1 MIYLDN
7 AATSLIKPDIVK
19 ERLIENFDKIG
30 NPSRGFNK
38 ISLATLHM
46 VLDTRRKLARLFN
59 IKDPRRIVFSS
70 NATEALNIAISSFI
84 DKGDHVIT
92 SVIDHNSVLRP
103 LYLKEADGA
112 ELSFID
118 FKDRQE
124 GILDYDS
131 LESLIKSNTK
141 AIIISHVSNVTGNI
155 TDLDFLSKL
164 CKKHDLLLIVDAA
177 QSAGLLDIDVEK
189 YGIDCLCFTGHKAL
203 FAMQGIGGIYIREGL
218 DPKPIKVGGAGFAS
232 FDKNHPA
239 QMPDALEAGT
249 LNGHG
254 ILSLNASLDYINEI
268 GLANIRKKD
277 LDLLAYFTK
286 RLEEISDVEILG
298 AKDLDKRVGIVA
310 LRSLKLSSDRL
321 AQILSDDYDIA
332 TRSGAHCA
340 PLCHKALGTESDGL
354 VRFSF
359 SYFNEREEIDQVILA
374 LKEILGEKDDS
385 DNI

>member
-359 SYFNEREEIDQVILA
+359 SFFNEREEIDQVILA

-385 DNI
+385 DYI

>member
-7 AATSLIKPDIVK
+7 AATSLIKPDLVK

-38 ISLATLHM
+38 ISLASLHM
-46 VLDTRRKLARLFN
+46 VLDTRKKLARLFN
-59 IKDPRRIVFSS
+59 IKDPRRIAFTS
-70 NATEALNIAISSFI
+70 NATEALNIAISSFVGK
-84 DKGDHVIT
+84 DDHVIT

-103 LYLKEADGA
+103 LYLKEAEGA
-112 ELSFID
+112 EITFID
-118 FKDRQE
+118 FKDRKE
-124 GILDYDS
+124 GLLNYNSI
-131 LESLIKSNTK
+131 EVMIKPNTK

-155 TDLDFLSKL
+155 TDLYFLSKL
-164 CKKHDLLLIVDAA
+164 CKKHDLILIVDAA

-189 YGIDCLCFTGHKAL
+189 IGIDCLCFTGHKAL

-218 DPKPIKVGGAGFAS
+218 VPKPIKVGGAGFAS
-232 FDKNHPA
+232 FDKNHPR

-254 ILSLNASLDYINEI
+254 ILSLNASLDYINET

-277 LDLLAYFTK
+277 TDLLSYFTK
-286 RLEEISDVEILG
+286 RLEEILDIEIFG
-298 AKDLDKRVGIVA
+298 AKDLSSRVGIVA
-310 LRSLKLSSDRL
+310 LRSSKIPSDRL

-340 PLCHKALGTESDGL
+340 PLCHKALGTDSCGL

-359 SYFNEREEIDQVILA
+359 SYFNEKEEIDQVILA

-385 DNI
+385 NKF